1 VRRFLFPSLN
11 CFAEMP
17 TLAAQLAQNASLNAS
32 LLVDRSRR
40 KPTTSYLF
48 TGKDAD
54 ELDLESIYALSVN
67 SLLGLSSVEPKLRK
81 FEDDLFSEQAKET
94 DRTLLT
100 KERIAELDERIE
112 ELLWAL
118 GPYLMEPPTAKIL
131 EWLVRRFR

>member
-1 VRRFLFPSLN
+1 
-11 CFAEMP
+11 MP
-17 TLAAQLAQNASLNAS
+17 TLAAQLAQNSSLNAA

-54 ELDLESIYALSVN
+54 EVDLESIYALGVN
-67 SLLGLSSVEPKLRK
+67 SLLSLSSVEPKLKK
-81 FEDDLFSEQAKET
+81 FENDLFSEQAKET

-100 KERIAELDERIE
+100 KERIAELDQKIE
-112 ELLWAL
+112 EFLWIL

>member
-1 VRRFLFPSLN
+1 
-11 CFAEMP
+11 MP
-17 TLAAQLAQNASLNAS
+17 TLAAQLSQNASLNAS

-54 ELDLESIYALSVN
+54 ELDLESIYALGVN
-67 SLLGLSSVEPKLRK
+67 SLLGLCSVEPKLRK

-112 ELLWAL
+112 EL
-118 GPYLMEPPTAKIL
+118 
-131 EWLVRRFR
+131 